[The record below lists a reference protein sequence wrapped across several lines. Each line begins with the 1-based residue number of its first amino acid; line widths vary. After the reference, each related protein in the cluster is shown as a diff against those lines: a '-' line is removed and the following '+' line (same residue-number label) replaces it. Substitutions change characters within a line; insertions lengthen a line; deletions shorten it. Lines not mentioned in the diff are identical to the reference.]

1 MLGGNQDTPSFT
13 RAKRSWYC
21 AGSFGT
27 ITFAVIVFATV
38 GATSPPS
45 GVRTPSHETTTL
57 PVASYQWYV
66 RLTGVEPPAFHVW
79 LPVFV
84 SVTGIW
90 SAAPAGAACG
100 AAPAAT
106 TYVATRFTGWTVM
119 RIGALA
125 GNQVTPSFTSANRRR
140 YWPGVVGA
148 STFAVTARR
157 PCVGTSGG
165 ASGVR
170 TPSQTTV

>member
-1 MLGGNQDTPSFT
+1 MTVYVPPAIIGGTAFAVTCATYAACARTGSGMLGGNQDTPSFT
-13 RAKRSWYC
+13 SAKRCWYC

-27 ITFAVIVFATV
+27 MTLAVIVFATV

-45 GVRTPSHETTTL
+45 GVRTPSHATTTF

-66 RLTGVEPPAFHVW
+66 RSTGVEPPAFQVW

-106 TYVATRFTGWTVM
+106 A
-119 RIGALA
+119 
-125 GNQVTPSFTSANRRR
+125 
-140 YWPGVVGA
+140 
-148 STFAVTARR
+148 
-157 PCVGTSGG
+157 
-165 ASGVR
+165 
-170 TPSQTTV
+170 